1 MGSVGVLGVMSLGG
15 AGRGRAFAAVALVA
29 GAVLLTACSSSR
41 PSLSPTPT
49 PDVPAGPLT
58 VGQLL
63 STPAAFDG
71 RLVIVRTG
79 YWSRGGAEQ
88 YLTDGFLESYPPQP
102 MQTLPLVGD
111 LPDDVAARLDSTA
124 GEPGLAFAVWGQ
136 VEALGVFH
144 AAAGAAEP
152 WLELRE
158 IRVFVPG

>member
-1 MGSVGVLGVMSLGG
+1 MGVEG
-15 AGRGRAFAAVALVA
+15 AGRRRVLPTVALVVEA
-29 GAVLLTACSSSR
+29 LLLAACSSAS
-41 PSLSPTPT
+41 PSPSPAPT
-49 PDVPAGPLT
+49 ADVPAGPLT

-102 MQTLPLVGD
+102 MQTLLLVGD
-111 LPDDVAARLDSTA
+111 LPDDVAARLDSTE

-158 IRVFVPG
+158 IRIFVPS